1 MIEALTALEDAAK
14 AAGCS
19 RLFVVVAQATPLR
32 RIFENFGYGISLAG
46 GELTWLEKGPPSRAR
61 RRSDPAPHPVR
72 REHGRASRGPS
83 TIGVLR
89 LVSLTLLYTG
99 QFWRGSSPHPWSK

>member
-32 RIFENFGYGISLAG
+32 RIFENVGYGISLAG
-46 GELTWLEKGPPSRAR
+46 GELTWLEKGNRSAVRPMPSYDIKAGMLATRTEATEAPAAITGVNEER
-61 RRSDPAPHPVR
+61 RDWH
-72 REHGRASRGPS
+72 
-83 TIGVLR
+83 
-89 LVSLTLLYTG
+89 
-99 QFWRGSSPHPWSK
+99 